1 MDKNLKLIK
10 MKIFLLI
17 ALLFYYSVAFSQNSI
32 ETFIK
37 VNKYSFFDNKL
48 KSLMSK
54 NLASF
59 ENKLRN
65 NNTNGVYYDNYN
77 GKYFEINNKYLYLK
91 KEYGED
97 LIVDIGNAIP
107 KYYES
112 KLVPQLLNDT
122 LLLVYDGKILNIKTG
137 QFLEAKIDKN
147 YVYAEIK
154 NPKQVE
160 WQGSVLKTDIL
171 MQDFSDCSPRH
182 FIFNLLSDGLFI
194 HDESNAFR
202 GNILN
207 NPQSK
212 YLMFTE
218 YYIGKKATPG
228 VLFWRFCLMNRYD
241 VGDTVDIPRFSIEG
255 VNIGQRAPIVYNDS
269 MIYYSVPIASSYKFL
284 NFNFNE
290 KIDVDL
296 SENNFGNKNDDDF
309 FQKLRRGSYGTE
321 EAKNAVATCYFHKK
335 YNKIDVSNKNYEGF
349 TSFYNTYKNLLGY
362 SPYIIVEYNFKDKK
376 IKSIIDKPILP
387 LAGIS
392 EIYLDNTSQFL
403 IAQQRNKQFTI
414 FNLKTKK
421 EVITLDGTVSGIN
434 YKNELLVNIL
444 APRKT
449 SYNSAIPAYIEMIK
463 LNLNELINLNDEYFV
478 SDFDSSLNVD
488 EFTRKEDFNSK
499 IKFKLDKINSINP
512 KLETAAKKTELV
524 YKISELYS
532 NEYINSFLEKS
543 FNDYYNVLNSG
554 SNKNDLSYRLNY
566 LSYSMDNKLIE
577 FRTDDLEDQAQDF
590 LSNFGTK
597 EFEISDQR
605 YVGKKYSIIRFKNI
619 SLEDAKKIKEDSCFI
634 IVKNT
639 KPKNFNI
646 PDIDNIFVLRH
657 FNKIKRNFYY
667 RNEPET
673 EQSKRFYNSYVP
685 INTDLANYYNSWYL
699 RLNNRDILL
708 YQKNNSK

>member
-1 MDKNLKLIK
+1 MKNN
-10 MKIFLLI
+10 IFF
-17 ALLFYYSVAFSQNSI
+17 AFSLFFYSVTFSQNNNQS
-32 ETFIK
+32 FIK

-48 KSLMSK
+48 KSQMSS

-59 ENKLRN
+59 ESRLRN

-91 KEYGED
+91 KDYSNG
-97 LIVDIGNAIP
+97 LIVDIANAIP

-122 LLLVYDGKILNIKTG
+122 LLLAYDGKIMNLNTG
-137 QFLEAKIDKN
+137 QFLLANIDQN
-147 YVYAEIK
+147 YVYSEIK
-154 NPKQVE
+154 NPKQIE
-160 WQGSVLKTDIL
+160 WEGSVLKTDIL
-171 MQDFSDCSPRH
+171 MQEFDDCNPRH
-182 FIFNLLSDGLFI
+182 FIYDLFSDGLFI
-194 HDESNAFR
+194 HKESNAFR
-202 GNILN
+202 GYILN

-218 YYIGKKATPG
+218 DYIGEKPDPG
-228 VLFWRFCLMNRYD
+228 VLYWRFCLMNRFN
-241 VGDTVDIPRFSIEG
+241 VVDTADIPRFLVEG
-255 VNIGQRAPIVYNDS
+255 FNIGQRPPVIYNDS
-269 MIYYSVPIASSYKFL
+269 MIYYSVPIRSSYKFL

-290 KIDVDL
+290 NIDVDL
-296 SENNFGNKNDDDF
+296 SDNNFGTNNNDEF

-321 EAKNAVATCYFHKK
+321 EVDNAVATCYFHKK
-335 YNKIDVSNKNYEGF
+335 YNKIDVSNKNFEGF

-362 SPYIIVEYNFKDKK
+362 SPYIIVEYNFRDKK

-387 LAGIS
+387 LTGIS
-392 EIYLDNTSQFL
+392 AMYLDNNSQFI
-403 IAQQRNKQFTI
+403 IAQQPNKQFTI

-421 EVITLDGTVSGIN
+421 EVFTLDGIVSGIN

-444 APRKT
+444 APRQT
-449 SYNSAIPAYIEMIK
+449 SYNSTIPANIEMIK
-463 LNLNELINLNDEYFV
+463 LNLNELISLNDKYFV

-499 IKFKLDKINSINP
+499 IKFKVDKINSINP
-512 KLETAAKKTELV
+512 KLETAAKKTEYV
-524 YKISELYS
+524 YNTSDLYS

-577 FRTDDLEDQAQDF
+577 FMTDELEDQAQVF
-590 LSNFGTK
+590 LSNFATK

-605 YVGKKYSIIRFKNI
+605 YAGKKYSIIRFKNVSI
-619 SLEDAKKIKEDSCFI
+619 EDAKKLKDDSCFI

-646 PDIDNIFVLRH
+646 PNIANLFVLRH
-657 FNKIKRNFYY
+657 FNTIKRNFYY
-667 RNEPET
+667 NNVPET

-685 INTDLANYYNSWYL
+685 INTEIANYYNSWYL
-699 RLNNRDILL
+699 RYNNRDILF
-708 YQKNNSK
+708 YQKKY